1 MQTDY
6 EAIVIGGNFAG
17 LSAAMMLARA
27 RRRVLVLDSGKPR
40 NRFAHASHGFLG
52 QDGRTPE
59 EIGDIGRT
67 QLLAYPTVS
76 FQAVEAVSAAVV
88 DGVFKIGLADGNAV
102 TAQRLVL
109 ATGLKDH
116 LPDIPGMKELWGAG
130 VNQCP
135 YCHGY
140 EVADRKIAVFGTG
153 DWAVHLV
160 RLLRDWSSDVTL
172 LTHGGTWLTAEHRT
186 DLAALGI
193 GLDETPVARLIPSA
207 EKWKERELAAVEFAN
222 GRTVPYGA
230 LFTAPTTTFASPLA
244 EQLGCE
250 VDETPFGTRL
260 RTDAAKE
267 TTVPGVFAAGDATL
281 PMANATFASAD
292 GVLAGSSAHRSL
304 NGEAVRRDL
313 NRAKTESKAQG

>member
-59 EIGDIGRT
+59 EIRGIGRT

-76 FQAVEAVSAAVV
+76 FREAEAVNAAVIE
-88 DGVFKIGLADGNAV
+88 DGVFKIGLADGTAV

-116 LPDIPGMKELWGAG
+116 LPDIPGMKELWGVG

-140 EVADRKIAVFGTG
+140 EVADRRIAVFGTG
-153 DWAVHLV
+153 DWAVHLAK
-160 RLLRDWSSDVTL
+160 LLRDWSDDITL
-172 LTHGGTWLTAEHRT
+172 LSHSGAWLTAEHRA

-193 GLDETPVARLIPSA
+193 GLDETPVARLIPST
-207 EKWKERELAAVEFAN
+207 EKWKERELAAVEFAD
-222 GRTVPYGA
+222 GQAVPYGA
-230 LFTAPTTTFASPLA
+230 LFTATTTTFASPLA

-250 VDETPFGTRL
+250 VDETPFGMRL

-304 NGEAVRRDL
+304 HR
-313 NRAKTESKAQG
+313 